1 MPGVSDP
8 ASLRQRADEELKV
21 RAYTGYE
28 GSFTGWLEP
37 YVEPTW
43 LAEIRDAEYE
53 YKNGSYY
60 VLTVETTFGDKGASR
75 IVTIGKRIES
85 NG

>member
-1 MPGVSDP
+1 MFRIGN
-8 ASLRQRADEELKV
+8 ALEQRADEELKV

-43 LAEIRDAEYE
+43 LAEIRDTEYE

-60 VLTVETTFGDKGASR
+60 VLGVETTFATKVRAGLSPSENA
-75 IVTIGKRIES
+75 
-85 NG
+85 

>member
-1 MPGVSDP
+1 MSRSGTTGGDKFTLKLPGVSDRK
-8 ASLRQRADEELKV
+8 SLEQRADEELKV

-43 LAEIRDAEYE
+43 LAEIRDTEY
-53 YKNGSYY
+53 STSP
-60 VLTVETTFGDKGASR
+60 V
-75 IVTIGKRIES
+75 I
-85 NG
+85 